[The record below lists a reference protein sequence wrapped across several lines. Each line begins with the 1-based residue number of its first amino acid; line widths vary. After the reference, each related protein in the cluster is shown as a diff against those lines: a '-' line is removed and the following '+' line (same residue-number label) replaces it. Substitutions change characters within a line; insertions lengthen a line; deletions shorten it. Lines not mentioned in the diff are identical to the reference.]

1 MTLRDSTAAIGPSFR
16 PWSGWPVPRISFFYA
31 TAIVLLVLFS
41 ASWGSVI
48 LGGDSGFAML
58 WSGDAVRGAS
68 RFIAEMAGV
77 GSSATPA
84 FFDGSRWAET
94 AGLAVETLAM
104 SVLAIGLA
112 AGFGLLTILPAARTM
127 AFGDTAL
134 SRSKAWRA
142 TYFITRAVFIA
153 TRGIP
158 ELMWAMVLIFFFSP
172 GIIPGAL
179 ALAVHNYGILGKLCA
194 EVVEDMDLG
203 PIRALRAT
211 GARGLQIVSY
221 GILPQVLPQFLTY
234 TLYRWEVVIRTT
246 VVVGFVSAGGLGRE
260 FRLHM
265 SWFQYTDVALLLMWY
280 LLLVIGVDLVSAWMR
295 RLAR

>member
-1 MTLRDSTAAIGPSFR
+1 MTLPDSTAATGLSFR
-16 PWSGWPVPRISFFYA
+16 PWMGRPAPRVSFLSVSVLA
-31 TAIVLLVLFS
+31 LLVLFG

-48 LGGDSGFAML
+48 LGGDSGFAEL
-58 WSGDAVRGAS
+58 WSGEALRGAS
-68 RFIAEMAGV
+68 GFLGEMIGV
-77 GSSATPA
+77 GSSTTPA
-84 FFDGSRWAET
+84 FLDASRWADT
-94 AGLAVETLAM
+94 AGLAVETLVM

-112 AGFGLLTILPAARTM
+112 AGFGLMTVLPAARTM
-127 AFGDTAL
+127 AFGDNAL
-134 SRSKAWRA
+134 SRSIAWKAAFFA
-142 TYFITRAVFIA
+142 TRGVFIA

-158 ELMWAMVLIFFFSP
+158 ELMWAMILIFFFSP
-172 GIIPGAL
+172 GVIPGAV
-179 ALAVHNYGILGKLCA
+179 ALAVHNYGILGKLWA
-194 EVVEDMDLG
+194 EVVENMDLG

-211 GARGLQIVSY
+211 GARGLQIVGY
-221 GILPQVLPQFLTY
+221 GVLPQVLPQFLTY

-280 LLLVIGVDLVSAWMR
+280 LLLVIGVDLIAAWMR